1 LRLTRAPCASC
12 RQSVAWRC
20 VVLATAGCCTQVGRR
35 SNGALSVT
43 ELDRAREENIRLRRL
58 QGELLVRIA
67 ELESE
72 VERVRLLLQNAI
84 SAEAAVPHWLR
95 EH

>member
-1 LRLTRAPCASC
+1 M
-12 RQSVAWRC
+12 
-20 VVLATAGCCTQVGRR
+20 
-35 SNGALSVT
+35 T
-43 ELDRAREENIRLRRL
+43 ELDRTREENIRLRRV

>member
-1 LRLTRAPCASC
+1 LR
-12 RQSVAWRC
+12 
-20 VVLATAGCCTQVGRR
+20 
-35 SNGALSVT
+35 VT
-43 ELDRAREENIRLRRL
+43 ELDRTREENIRLRRV